1 MCSDA
6 AAESFATHP
15 YLADA
20 LYKISLAHILQ
31 YGRSIDPMKLTI
43 KIDGAEEHTVYDKAA
58 SIGGYPFAN
67 ALTIKEKIDVPR
79 ALRTE
84 QVMNVVLNASRTAYM
99 PKSKEARTDER
110 FDRAARGARSAALV
124 ALLLSKTKSP
134 DVALDLYEGFTYL
147 WTAMN
152 GCYNSF
158 QSMKC
163 AEKREQGKPGAVIN
177 TESEMIDHCLG
188 WHQLGSKGI
197 VRKDHAKAWEQA
209 ASSFE
214 KLSDDVRVD
223 EYKEEEL
230 ERRFSGLSNWL
241 KGETENEDIEK
252 RNEEPLYEDLTIRG
266 YLTFCLPYH
275 LRCIFVHGENMPPLF
290 ACSTDARY
298 RALRLCSDIME
309 QFLDENLSARFEDD
323 WLESRRGE

>member
-6 AAESFATHP
+6 TAESFATHP

-31 YGRSIDPMKLTI
+31 YGRSIDPMKLAI

-134 DVALDLYEGFTYL
+134 DAALDLYERFTYL

-152 GCYNSF
+152 GYYNSF
-158 QSMKC
+158 QPMKC
-163 AEKREQGKPGAVIN
+163 AEKREQGRSGTVIKI

-188 WHQLGSKGI
+188 WHRLGSKGI
-197 VRKDHAKAWEQA
+197 VRNDHAKAWEQA
-209 ASSFE
+209 VRSFE
-214 KLSDDVRVD
+214 ELSDDVRVD
-223 EYKEEEL
+223 VHKEEEL
-230 ERRFSGLSNWL
+230 EERFSRLSN
-241 KGETENEDIEK
+241 
-252 RNEEPLYEDLTIRG
+252 
-266 YLTFCLPYH
+266 
-275 LRCIFVHGENMPPLF
+275 
-290 ACSTDARY
+290 
-298 RALRLCSDIME
+298 
-309 QFLDENLSARFEDD
+309 
-323 WLESRRGE
+323 

>member
-20 LYKISLAHILQ
+20 LYRISLAHILQ
-31 YGRSIDPMKLTI
+31 YGRSIYPMKLTI
-43 KIDGAEEHTVYDKAA
+43 K
-58 SIGGYPFAN
+58 
-67 ALTIKEKIDVPR
+67 EKIPVPR

-134 DVALDLYEGFTYL
+134 DAALDLYERFTYL

-152 GCYNSF
+152 GYYNSF
-158 QSMKC
+158 QPMKC
-163 AEKREQGKPGAVIN
+163 AEKREQGKSGTVIKI

-188 WHQLGSKGI
+188 WHRLGGKGI
-197 VRKDHAKAWEQA
+197 VRNDHAKAWEQA
-209 ASSFE
+209 VRSFE
-214 KLSDDVRVD
+214 ELSDDVRVD
-223 EYKEEEL
+223 VHKEEEL
-230 ERRFSGLSNWL
+230 EERFSRLSNWL
-241 KGETENEDIEK
+241 KGDTENEDIEK
-252 RNEEPLYEDLTIRG
+252 RNERPLYEDLTIRG

-290 ACSTDARY
+290 ARSTDARY
-298 RALRLCSDIME
+298 GALRLCSDIME
-309 QFLDENLSARFEDD
+309 QFLDENLPARFEDD